1 MADDYNKLVIK
12 KEKEMKKIV
21 AWLNAAVERI
31 FGANEV
37 PSLGIDIEEELDRI
51 DEWMRIEEMESTELG
66 NFSFELN

>member
-31 FGANEV
+31 FGANEA
-37 PSLGIDIEEELDRI
+37 PSVELDI
-51 DEWMRIEEMESTELG
+51 MKELAFVDEGLSDEDLESTELS
-66 NFSFELN
+66 NIVFNL

>member
-31 FGANEV
+31 FGANEA
-37 PSLGIDIEEELDRI
+37 PSVELDIMKELAFEI
-51 DEWMRIEEMESTELG
+51 DECEETEIENFKWEL
-66 NFSFELN
+66 